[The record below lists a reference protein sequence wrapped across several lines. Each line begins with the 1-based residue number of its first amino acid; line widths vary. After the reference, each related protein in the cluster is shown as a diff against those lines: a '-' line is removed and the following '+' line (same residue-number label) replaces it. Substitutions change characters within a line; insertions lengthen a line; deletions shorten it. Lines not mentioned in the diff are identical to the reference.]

1 MVKKPI
7 IVKIIMKKK
16 KKKVGEPTSNFKTY
30 YKIKT
35 SLTSFSESIIGLEN
49 P

>member
-7 IVKIIMKKK
+7 IVKIIMKK